1 MIGVATDGTGSGLFL
16 FKFVLDPSI
25 WVEFG
30 NLFLVFDLV
39 FGYDGASNL
48 VEYLDDIECVATNRA
63 AICFLRPFPQ
73 TFIVQNMIAG
83 FDESNRLWGRG
94 CAGMGRWQVF
104 GRCRHCSRIS
114 KSMVDAGV
122 RNDIQV
128 LQTDNTL
135 VSHADKGIYETGRG

>member
-1 MIGVATDGTGSGLFL
+1 MTRTIHSKSRKQVAAYAMKRRNGCKVRERGERT
-16 FKFVLDPSI
+16 
-25 WVEFG
+25 
-30 NLFLVFDLV
+30 
-39 FGYDGASNL
+39 SNL

-94 CAGMGRWQVF
+94 CAGMGRWQVL

-128 LQTDNTL
+128 LQTDNAL
-135 VSHADKGIYETGRG
+135 VSHADKGICETGRR